1 MQFGSRRM
9 RRRTGMGRL
18 IPPLVI
24 FVLCSMTVRWTHVL
38 ISFSHQNSEAHNLSP
53 LQNALINTAVAN
65 KHKQQSSNIHIL
77 NNEQDKKEDEHN
89 NLRASPRTLT
99 ELNLLNETAPT
110 STLIYPLHAKS
121 GTHHAYLYIGT
132 PPQRQT
138 LIVDTG
144 SRLTAFPCEPHCP
157 DCGIHASS
165 QYHLQNSS
173 THEIVDCNNCKL
185 NQVDFPLEDYM
196 ASDGIGGNSGDGPS
210 LRGSTN
216 QQTQRNL
223 FPSSCTNNNKCGIDQ
238 RYTEGSSWKAFEV
251 QDKIWLGLDDETQSI
266 EAHTK
271 LATPFVFGCQVSE
284 HGLFKTQYAD
294 GIMGLSMYTQT
305 LVGTWYEQGII
316 SHESFSLCLNSKGGH
331 IAIGGIANQEEEENH
346 LSPMQFTPFSKQQV
360 WYYTVSVTSISV
372 GKHKLPKSILPHVN
386 DHKGTIVDSGTTDT
400 FISWKVAKPFIFA
413 WERTTKRQYNNRL
426 QMYTYEQFN
435 ELPVI
440 TFELD
445 GGVQWEITPRAYM
458 EDVDATRQR
467 EMVNTTEIT
476 TPDKWDGE
484 RGFISRIYVDEPHG
498 VVLGSNAML
507 DKEIYFDLANRRLGV
522 AKAKC
527 AH

>member
-1 MQFGSRRM
+1 M

-24 FVLCSMTVRWTHVL
+24 FIVCSMTLRWTHVL
-38 ISFSHQNSEAHNLSP
+38 VTFSHQNSEAHNLSP
-53 LQNALINTAVAN
+53 FQNAMINTAVAN
-65 KHKQQSSNIHIL
+65 KHKQQSSNNHNI
-77 NNEQDKKEDEHN
+77 NDEHN
-89 NLRASPRTLT
+89 NLRAAPRTLS
-99 ELNLLNETAPT
+99 ELNILNETAPT

-157 DCGIHASS
+157 DCGTHASS

-210 LRGSTN
+210 LRGTSK
-216 QQTQRNL
+216 QQQIQQSQRNL
-223 FPSSCTNNNKCGIDQ
+223 FPTSCIYNKCGLDQ

-266 EAHTK
+266 ETHTK
-271 LATPFVFGCQVSE
+271 FATPFTFGCQVSE

-305 LVGTWYEQGII
+305 LVGTWYEQGTI

-331 IAIGGIANQEEEENH
+331 IAIGGIANQEEDKY

-413 WERTTKRQYNNRL
+413 WERITKRQYNNRL
-426 QMYTYEQFN
+426 QLYTYEQFN

-440 TFELD
+440 TFDLD
-445 GGVQWEITPRAYM
+445 GGVQWEIHPRAYM
-458 EDVDATRQR
+458 EDVETTRQR
-467 EMVNTTEIT
+467 EMVNATEIT
-476 TPDKWDGE
+476 TPDKWEGN

-527 AH
+527 AY